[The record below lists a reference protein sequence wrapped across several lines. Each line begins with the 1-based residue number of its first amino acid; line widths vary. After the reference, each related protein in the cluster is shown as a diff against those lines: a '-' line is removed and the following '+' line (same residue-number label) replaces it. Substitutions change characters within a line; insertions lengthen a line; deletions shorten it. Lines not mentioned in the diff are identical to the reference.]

1 MKRDGQSQ
9 GGQGV
14 EAPRENP
21 TGLSG
26 DEATDYDPTELLRR
40 QAGLL
45 AFVESI
51 SSELELRPLLDR
63 ILIHACH
70 LIGADDGT
78 IGLVDPQQGLV
89 RMEAAYRMSPEE
101 IGSEYLMGVGL
112 AGRVL
117 QLGEP
122 VVLGRYSELP
132 APVAERDNAVIGLP
146 IRWRDEMI
154 GFFGIGRVVGPN
166 GEPAEPFSRADVA
179 TLEVFARHAAIAI
192 ENARRYLREQ
202 ERGERLELIAEI
214 GTIITAKFEFEE
226 MLQSAAEAIHDLLG
240 YPNVGIGVVHE
251 GEPATVVIEAMA
263 GEYKDKIPS
272 RFVLPLGTGIM
283 GTCAAE
289 RRTIRVA
296 DVHKDPRYVPAPGVK
311 GIQCLLSIPIIAAD
325 EVLGVLNVESDDPI
339 EEEDAQ
345 GLQIVADQ
353 LAVAMQNA
361 KLYVQAKEGAA
372 LRERQR
378 IARDLH
384 DSVTQHLFGT
394 VMVAESLSDAWER
407 DAEQGKERVS
417 RVLELARAALGEMRA
432 LLAEVRTSGPA
443 PNPRAANVSGIQ
455 RLRAYG
461 LPESLARLANDMADL
476 GLRVELHVD
485 DYTRQ
490 EFALEEA
497 LYRITQEAL
506 NNAAKHAG
514 ASLVTVHLSHAG
526 SGFTLNVA
534 DDGCGMDP
542 AHLEQLRTNGSGM
555 GLSSMKERVAALGG
569 RIGFVTDVGQGVRVE
584 VEVPDSR
591 SKA

>member
-1 MKRDGQSQ
+1 MVQDGQSQ
-9 GGQGV
+9 GGRGV
-14 EAPRENP
+14 EASPH
-21 TGLSG
+21 
-26 DEATDYDPTELLRR
+26 DPAQGPGEPANEYNATELLRR

-78 IGLVDPQQGLV
+78 IGLVDPQRGLV
-89 RMEAAYRMSPEE
+89 RMEAAYRMTPDE
-101 IGSEYLMGVGL
+101 IGSEYLVGVGL

-154 GFFGIGRVVGPN
+154 GFFGIGRVVGPD

-214 GTIITAKFEFEE
+214 GTIITAQFEFEE

-240 YPNVGIGVVHE
+240 YPNVGIGVVHD
-251 GEPATVVIEAMA
+251 GDPATVVIEAMA
-263 GEYKDKIPS
+263 GQYKDQIPS

-283 GTCAAE
+283 GTCAVE

-311 GIQCLLSIPIIAAD
+311 GIQCLLSIPIVVAD

-394 VMVAESLSDAWER
+394 VMVAESLSDVWER
-407 DAEQGKERVS
+407 DAERGRERAS

-432 LLAEVRTSGPA
+432 LLAEVRTSEPTPKPQG
-443 PNPRAANVSGIQ
+443 RVKSGIQ

-461 LPESLARLANDMADL
+461 LAESLARLADDMADL
-476 GLRVELHVD
+476 GLNVALRVEG
-485 DYTRQ
+485 YSSQ
-490 EFALEEA
+490 EFGLEEA

-514 ASLVTVHLSHAG
+514 ANSATVELIHDER
-526 SGFTLNVA
+526 GFTLNVS

-542 AHLEQLRTNGSGM
+542 EELEQLRSNGSGM
-555 GLSSMKERVAALGG
+555 GLTSMKERVVALGG

-584 VEVPDSR
+584 VEVPNSR
-591 SKA
+591 QTA